1 MTRRLPR
8 LDIRQTGRKVWI
20 ALGVLAA
27 VNVVFFVAIV
37 QPAVREQAQLSEQ
50 REPFQKFNR
59 HKVVVERHEGFLDA
73 VRQADLDLNGLRE
86 EILSTRNERM
96 VQVQQELARLCEQF
110 NIDLNMVNVCSEDLL
125 GEELDR
131 FSMTVPLEGG
141 YPNLRKFLQA
151 VEQSEQFF
159 VVERVSLARG
169 KAGGK
174 LLSLNIILATYFTA
188 PEELVRRSRALGRRR

>member
-8 LDIRQTGRKVWI
+8 LEIRQAGRKVWI
-20 ALGVLAA
+20 VLGLLAA
-27 VNVVFFVAIV
+27 VNLVFFIGIV
-37 QPAVREQAQLSEQ
+37 QPSVREQARLSEQ

-59 HKVVVERHEGFLDA
+59 QQVVVEGHEGFLQA
-73 VRQADLDLNGLRE
+73 VEQADLDLAGLRQA
-86 EILSTRNERM
+86 ILSSRNERM
-96 VQVQQELARLCEQF
+96 VEVQLELAQLCQRF
-110 NIDLNMVNVCSEDLL
+110 NIDLNMVNVDSEMLL

-131 FSMTVPLEGG
+131 FSMSVPLEGG

-151 VEQSEQFF
+151 VEQSDQFF

-174 LLSLNIILATYFTA
+174 LLSLNIILATYFVA